1 MVYLDEIKKELSEI
15 LGCSPK
21 SFVYPPNFE
30 MGNLSLPMFELSKK
44 KGMNPAELAKTIASS
59 FSGSNSDT
67 IKEAK
72 ATGPYLNFYLNQT
85 SFVSSALNDIA
96 EQNAKFGT
104 NNSGK
109 SDSVMIEYSN
119 GNTHKEI
126 HIGHLRNI
134 SYGTAVYKI
143 LEANGYDAIP
153 VSYINDF
160 GIFTAKTLWNWQKN
174 PEYAKSDAPKGYLL
188 GKCYSEASLKIG
200 DDEVAKKEVG
210 ELMKKIESRTGEEYK
225 LWQET
230 RQWSIDY
237 FNEVYQDLEIKFRDT
252 FYESDFIEAGL
263 KIKDEMLDKGILKL
277 SEGAII
283 ADLEEYGLGV
293 LPIIRSDGTALYP
306 VADLALA
313 SAKFNKYK
321 LKESIYIVDVRQSLY
336 FSQLFKLVE
345 LLGYKEKMTHLSYDF
360 LTLKSGMMASRTGN
374 VITYKELLDEALART
389 SEEIKKRHEDWSDE
403 KVLEVA
409 RGLSLSAIKFEMIK
423 VSSDKVIT
431 FDMADALKFEGF
443 TSAYL
448 QYTGARICSLL
459 KKGEELESAPVDFA
473 ELTETK
479 EFKLTMKMEQYGDAV
494 SKSGTERDPSVIAR
508 YLFELAQDFND
519 YYHDIN
525 IMKAETKVRV
535 ARLALVRGVKQILEN
550 GFDLLGLTYLTEM

>member
-21 SFVYPPNFE
+21 AFVYPPNAE
-30 MGNLSLPMFELSKK
+30 MGDLSLLMFSKAK
-44 KGMNPAELAKTIASS
+44 ENGLNPVELAKTIAAS
-59 FSGSNSDT
+59 FSGLEG
-67 IKEAK
+67 IKEVK
-72 ATGPYLNFYLNQT
+72 AVGPYLNFYLEPT
-85 SFVSSALNDIA
+85 YFVANSLNDIS
-96 EQNAKFGT
+96 EQGVKFGA
-104 NNSGK
+104 NDSGK
-109 SDSVMIEYSN
+109 GAGVMIEYSN
-119 GNTHKEI
+119 GNTHKEL

-134 SYGTAVYKI
+134 SYGDAVNKI
-143 LEANGYDAIP
+143 LAANGYGVIP

-174 PEYAKSDAPKGYLL
+174 PEYSQSDAPKGYLL

-200 DDEVAKKEVG
+200 DDEMAKKEVG
-210 ELMKKIESRTGEEYK
+210 ELMKKIESRDGDTYR

-237 FNEVYQDLEIKFRDT
+237 FNEVYQDLGIKFRDT

-263 KIKDEMLDKGILKL
+263 KIKDDLLEKGILKL

-283 ADLEEYGLGV
+283 ADLEKYNLGV

-321 LKESIYIVDVRQSLY
+321 VKESIYIVDVRQSLY

-345 LLGYKEKMTHLSYDF
+345 LMGYSEKMTHLSYDF

-389 SEEIKKRHEDWSDE
+389 SEEIKKRHEDWSDD

-431 FDMADALKFEGF
+431 FDIEDALKFEGF

-459 KKGEELESAPVDFA
+459 KKGEELEKAPIELS
-473 ELTETK
+473 ELTEVK
-479 EFKLTMKMEQYGDAV
+479 EFKLAMKLEQYSDAV
-494 SKSGTERDPSVIAR
+494 TKSGIERDPSVVAR

-519 YYHDIN
+519 YYHDVN

-535 ARLALVRGVKQILEN
+535 ARLALVNSVKQVLEN
-550 GFDLLGLTYLTEM
+550 GFGLLGLTYLTEM

>member
-1 MVYLDEIKKELSEI
+1 MVYLDEIKKELSEV

-21 SFVYPPNFE
+21 AFVYPPNSE
-30 MGNLSLPMFELSKK
+30 MGDLSLPMFDMAKSK
-44 KGMNPAELAKTIASS
+44 GVNPAELAKATAAS
-59 FSGSNSDT
+59 FSGLKNI
-67 IKEAK
+67 IKEVK
-72 ATGPYLNFYLNQT
+72 AVGPYLNFYLTPENFVKQT
-85 SFVSSALNDIA
+85 IK
-96 EQNAKFGT
+96 EIWERQEKFGA
-104 NNSGK
+104 NESGEK
-109 SDSVMIEYSN
+109 AGVMIEYSN
-119 GNTHKEI
+119 GNTHKEL

-134 SYGTAVYKI
+134 SYGDSVNKI
-143 LEANGYDAIP
+143 LAANGYDTIP

-160 GIFTAKTLWNWQKN
+160 GIFTAKTLWNWLKN
-174 PEYAKSDAPKGYLL
+174 PEYEKSDAPRGYLL
-188 GKCYSEASLKIG
+188 GKCYSEASSKIG
-200 DDEVAKKEVG
+200 DDEGAKQEVS
-210 ELMKKIESRTGEEYK
+210 EIMKSIESRTGDTYK

-237 FNEVYQDLEIKFRDT
+237 FNEVYRDLGIEFKDT
-252 FYESDFIEAGL
+252 FYESDFIDAGL
-263 KIKDEMLDKGILKL
+263 KIKDELLQKGILRL
-277 SEGAII
+277 SEGAVI
-283 ADLEEYGLGV
+283 ADLNEYGLGV
-293 LPIIRSDGTALYP
+293 LPVIRSDGTALYP

-389 SEEIKKRHEDWSDE
+389 TSEIKKRHDNWSDE
-403 KVLEVA
+403 KVLETA

-431 FDMADALKFEGF
+431 FDMEDALKFEGF

-448 QYTGARICSLL
+448 QYTGARICSLI
-459 KKGEELESAPVDFA
+459 KKGGESSDKVD
-473 ELTETK
+473 LTKLIDKK
-479 EFKLTMKMEQYGDAV
+479 EFKLAIKLEQYSDAV
-494 SKSGTERDPSVIAR
+494 IKAGAERDPSVIAR
-508 YLFELAQDFND
+508 YLFELAQEFND

-525 IMKAETKVRV
+525 IIKADNEVRD
-535 ARLALVRGVKQILEN
+535 ARLALVKGVKQVLEN
-550 GFDLLGLTYLTEM
+550 GFSLLGLTYLTEM

>member
-1 MVYLDEIKKELSEI
+1 MAYLNDIKKQLSET
-15 LGCSPK
+15 LECNPK
-21 SFVYPPNFE
+21 SFVYPPSLE
-30 MGNLSLPMFELSKK
+30 MGDLSLPMFEMAKNLGLS
-44 KGMNPAELAKTIASS
+44 PVVLATQMVEKFPNID
-59 FSGSNSDT
+59 GVKE
-67 IKEAK
+67 IKAV
-72 ATGPYLNFYLNQT
+72 GPYLNFYLEPINFITNSLKDITNQG
-85 SFVSSALNDIA
+85 I
-96 EQNAKFGT
+96 KFGT
-104 NNSGK
+104 NDSGK
-109 SDSVMIEYSN
+109 GDGVMIEYSN
-119 GNTHKEI
+119 GNTHKEL

-134 SYGTAVYKI
+134 FYGDSVYKI
-143 LEANGYDAIP
+143 LAANGYKAIP

-160 GIFTAKTLWNWQKN
+160 GIFAAKTLWNWQKN
-174 PEYAKSDAPKGYLL
+174 PEYAQSDAPKGYLL

-200 DDEVAKKEVG
+200 DDEVAKKEVS
-210 ELMKKIESRTGEEYK
+210 EIMKSIESRTGDIYK

-237 FNEVYQDLEIKFRDT
+237 FNEVYKDLGINFSDN

-263 KIKDEMLDKGILKL
+263 KIKDELLAKGILRL

-293 LPIIRSDGTALYP
+293 LPVIRSDGTALYP

-374 VITYKELLDEALART
+374 IITYKELLDEALTRT
-389 SEEIKKRHEDWSDE
+389 SSEIEKRHEDWSQN
-403 KVLEVA
+403 KISEVS
-409 RGLSLSAIKFEMIK
+409 RGLSISAMKFEMIK

-431 FDMADALKFEGF
+431 FDMADALRFEGF

-448 QYTGARICSLL
+448 QYTGARICSLIS
-459 KKGEELESAPVDFA
+459 KGEEFKKVPVDLN
-473 ELTETK
+473 ELKEIK
-479 EFKLTMKMEQYGDAV
+479 EFRLAVKLEQYAEAV
-494 SKSGTERDPSVIAR
+494 SKSGDDRDPSTIAR

-519 YYHDIN
+519 YYHDTN
-525 IMKAETKVRV
+525 IMKANDKVRV
-535 ARLALVRGVKQILEN
+535 ARLALVAAVKQVLEN
-550 GFDLLGLTYLTEM
+550 GFNLLGLTYLTEM

>member
-1 MVYLDEIKKELSEI
+1 MLFRS
-15 LGCSPK
+15 
-21 SFVYPPNFE
+21 
-30 MGNLSLPMFELSKK
+30 
-44 KGMNPAELAKTIASS
+44 
-59 FSGSNSDT
+59 
-67 IKEAK
+67 
-72 ATGPYLNFYLNQT
+72 
-85 SFVSSALNDIA
+85 
-96 EQNAKFGT
+96 
-104 NNSGK
+104 
-109 SDSVMIEYSN
+109 
-119 GNTHKEI
+119 
-126 HIGHLRNI
+126 
-134 SYGTAVYKI
+134 
-143 LEANGYDAIP
+143 IP

-160 GIFTAKTLWNWQKN
+160 GIFAAKTLWNWQKS
-174 PEYAKSDAPKGYLL
+174 PEYANSTAPKGYLL
-188 GKCYSEASLKIG
+188 GKCYSEASSKIG

-210 ELMKKIESRTGEEYK
+210 EIMKNIESRTGKTYK

-237 FNEVYQDLEIKFRDT
+237 FNDVYKDLGISFRET
-252 FYESDFIEAGL
+252 FYESDFIDAGL
-263 KIKDEMLDKGILKL
+263 KIKDALLAKGILKL

-283 ADLEEYGLGV
+283 ADLEEYSLGI

-374 VITYKELLDEALART
+374 IITYKELLDEALSRT
-389 SEEIKKRHEDWSDE
+389 RAEIEKRHDDWSEE

-459 KKGEELESAPVDFA
+459 KKGEYSESMKVNFS
-473 ELTETK
+473 ELTEPK
-479 EFKLTMKMEQYGDAV
+479 EFNLVFKMEKYLDAV
-494 SKSGTERDPSVIAR
+494 IKAGTERDPSVMAR

-519 YYHDIN
+519 YYHEIN
-525 IMKAETKVRV
+525 IMKSEVKIRT
-535 ARLALVRGVKQILEN
+535 ARLFLVSSVKQILEN
-550 GFDLLGLTYLTEM
+550 GFCLLGVTYLKEM

>member
-21 SFVYPPNFE
+21 SFVYPPNSE
-30 MGNLSLPMFELSKK
+30 MGDLSLPMFEMAKK
-44 KGMNPAELAKTIASS
+44 KGLNPVELAKTIASS
-59 FSGSNSDT
+59 FSDSNSD
-67 IKEAK
+67 IVKSAK
-72 ATGPYLNFYLNQT
+72 ATGPYLNFHLEPIN
-85 SFVSSALNDIA
+85 FVGNSLNDIS
-96 EQNAKFGT
+96 EQGSKFGT
-104 NNSGK
+104 NNKGNN
-109 SDSVMIEYSN
+109 DGIMIEYSN

-134 SYGTAVYKI
+134 SYGNSVCKI
-143 LEANGYDAIP
+143 LEANGYDVVP

-160 GIFTAKTLWNWQKN
+160 GIFVAKTLWNWQKN
-174 PEYAKSDAPKGYLL
+174 PEYAESDAPKGYLL

-210 ELMKKIESRTGEEYK
+210 EIMKSIESRTGNDYK

-237 FNEVYQDLEIKFRDT
+237 FNEVYKDLGIKFSDT

-263 KIKDEMLDKGILKL
+263 KIKDDLLAKGILKL

-293 LPIIRSDGTALYP
+293 LPVIRSDGTALYP

-313 SAKFNKYK
+313 SAKFDKYK

-374 VITYKELLDEALART
+374 VITYKELLDQALLRTT
-389 SEEIKKRHEDWSDE
+389 SEIKARHEDWSAE

-409 RGLSLSAIKFEMIK
+409 HGLSLSAIKFEMIK

-431 FDMADALKFEGF
+431 FDIDDALKFEGF

-459 KKGEELESAPVDFA
+459 KKGEELESAPVDFKELA
-473 ELTETK
+473 EAK
-479 EFKLTMKMEQYGDAV
+479 EFKLVLKMEQYSDAIV
-494 SKSGTERDPSVIAR
+494 KAGIERDPSIIAR

-519 YYHDIN
+519 YYHDVN
-525 IMKAETKVRV
+525 IMKAETSVRV
-535 ARLALVRGVKQILEN
+535 VRLALVKNIKQVLEN
-550 GFDLLGLTYLTEM
+550 GFNILGLTYLTEM

>member
-21 SFVYPPNFE
+21 AFVYPPNAE
-30 MGNLSLPMFELSKK
+30 MGDLSLLMFTKAKENGL
-44 KGMNPAELAKTIASS
+44 NPVELAKIIAES
-59 FSGSNSDT
+59 FEGLES
-67 IKEAK
+67 IREVK
-72 ATGPYLNFYLNQT
+72 AVGPYLNFYLEPLN
-85 SFVSSALNDIA
+85 FIASSLNDIS
-96 EQNAKFGT
+96 EQGTNFGT
-104 NNSGK
+104 NKIGK
-109 SDSVMIEYSN
+109 GDGVMIEYSN

-143 LEANGYDAIP
+143 LAANGYDAIP

-174 PEYAKSDAPKGYLL
+174 SDYAKSDAPKGYLL

-200 DDEVAKKEVG
+200 DDEVAKEEVRQ
-210 ELMKKIESRTGEEYK
+210 LMKSIESRTGETYK

-237 FNEVYQDLEIKFRDT
+237 FNEVYQDLGIKFRDT

-263 KIKDEMLDKGILKL
+263 KIKDDLLAKGILKL

-336 FSQLFKLVE
+336 FSQLFKLVS

-374 VITYKELLDEALART
+374 VITYKELLDEALSRT
-389 SEEIKKRHEDWSDE
+389 TSEIKKRHEDWSDE

-409 RGLSLSAIKFEMIK
+409 RDLSLSAIKFEMIK

-431 FDMADALKFEGF
+431 FDIDEALKFEGF

-448 QYTGARICSLL
+448 QYTGARICSLI
-459 KKGEELESAPVDFA
+459 KKGEVLESTPEELS
-473 ELTETK
+473 ELTEVK
-479 EFKLTMKMEQYGDAV
+479 EFKIALKLQQYGESITKA
-494 SKSGTERDPSVIAR
+494 GIERDPSVIAR

-519 YYHDIN
+519 YYHDVN
-525 IMKAETKVRV
+525 IMKAEAKVRV
-535 ARLALVRGVKQILEN
+535 ARLVLVKKIKQVLEN
-550 GFDLLGLTYLTEM
+550 GFKILGLTYLTEM

>member
-1 MVYLDEIKKELSEI
+1 MAYLNDIKKQLSET
-15 LGCSPK
+15 LECDPK
-21 SFVYPPNFE
+21 SFVYPPNLE
-30 MGNLSLPMFELSKK
+30 MGDLSLPMFEL
-44 KGMNPAELAKTIASS
+44 AKTLGLSPVALATQMVEKFPSLD
-59 FSGSNSDT
+59 G
-67 IKEAK
+67 IKEIK
-72 ATGPYLNFYLNQT
+72 AVGPYLNFYLEPVNFIT
-85 SFVSSALNDIA
+85 NSLNDITN
-96 EQNAKFGT
+96 QGIKFGT
-104 NNSGK
+104 NDSGK
-109 SDSVMIEYSN
+109 GDGIMIEYSN
-119 GNTHKEI
+119 GNTHKEL

-134 SYGTAVYKI
+134 FYGDSVYKI
-143 LEANGYDAIP
+143 LAANGYESIP

-160 GIFTAKTLWNWQKN
+160 GIFAAKTLWNWQKN
-174 PEYAKSDAPKGYLL
+174 PEYAQSDAPKGYLL

-200 DDEVAKKEVG
+200 DDEVAKKEVS
-210 ELMKKIESRTGEEYK
+210 EIMKSIESRTGDTYK

-237 FNEVYQDLEIKFRDT
+237 FNEVYKDLGIKFRDN

-263 KIKDEMLDKGILKL
+263 KIKDELLAKGILRL

-389 SEEIKKRHEDWSDE
+389 SSEIKKRHEDWSQD
-403 KVLEVA
+403 KISEVS
-409 RGLSLSAIKFEMIK
+409 RGLSLSAMKFEMLK

-431 FDMADALKFEGF
+431 FDMADALRFEGF

-448 QYTGARICSLL
+448 QYTGARICSLIS
-459 KKGEELESAPVDFA
+459 KGEEFKKVPIDLN
-473 ELTETK
+473 ELKEVK
-479 EFKLTMKMEQYGDAV
+479 EFRLTVKLEQYAEAV
-494 SKSGTERDPSVIAR
+494 SKSGDDRDPSTIAR

-519 YYHDIN
+519 YYHDTN
-525 IMKAETKVRV
+525 IMKANDKLRV
-535 ARLALVRGVKQILEN
+535 ARLALVAAVKQVLEN
-550 GFDLLGLTYLTEM
+550 GFNLLGLTYLTEM

>member
-21 SFVYPPNFE
+21 AFVYPPNKE
-30 MGNLSLPMFELSKK
+30 MGDLSLLMFTKAKENGL
-44 KGMNPAELAKTIASS
+44 NPVELAKTIAQS
-59 FSGSNSDT
+59 FSGLEI
-67 IKEAK
+67 IKEVK
-72 ATGPYLNFYLNQT
+72 AVGPYLNFYLEPNNFISQ
-85 SFVSSALNDIA
+85 SLEDI
-96 EQNAKFGT
+96 EDQGSKFGT
-104 NNSGK
+104 NDSGK
-109 SDSVMIEYSN
+109 NDGVMIEYSN
-119 GNTHKEI
+119 GNTHKEL

-134 SYGTAVYKI
+134 SYGDSVNKI
-143 LEANGYDAIP
+143 LSANGYDTIP

-200 DDEVAKKEVG
+200 DDEIAKEEVSQ
-210 ELMKKIESRTGEEYK
+210 LMKSIESRTGEYYK

-237 FNEVYQDLEIKFRDT
+237 FNEVYQDLGIKFRDT
-252 FYESDFIEAGL
+252 FYESDFIAAGL
-263 KIKDEMLDKGILKL
+263 KIKDELLEKGILKL

-283 ADLEEYGLGV
+283 ADLEEYNLGV

-389 SEEIKKRHEDWSDE
+389 SSEIKKRHEDWSDG

-409 RGLSLSAIKFEMIK
+409 RALSLSAIKFEMIK

-459 KKGEELESAPVDFA
+459 KKGEELETTSVDFK
-473 ELTETK
+473 ELTEIK
-479 EFKLTMKMEQYGDAV
+479 EFKLVMKMEQYSDAI
-494 SKSGTERDPSVIAR
+494 SKAGIERDPSVIAR

-519 YYHDIN
+519 YYHDVN

-535 ARLALVRGVKQILEN
+535 ARLALVKSVKQVLEN
-550 GFDLLGLTYLTEM
+550 GFAVLGLSYLIEM

>member
-1 MVYLDEIKKELSEI
+1 MVYLDEVKKELSDV
-15 LGCSPK
+15 LACSPK
-21 SFVYPPNFE
+21 AFVYPPNVE
-30 MGNLSLPMFELSKK
+30 MGDLSLPMFEMAKSK
-44 KGMNPAELAKTIASS
+44 GLNPVELAKIIASS
-59 FSGSNSDT
+59 ISGLDI
-67 IKEAK
+67 IKDVK
-72 ATGPYLNFYLNQT
+72 AVGPYVNFYLEPLN
-85 SFVSSALNDIA
+85 FVRESLKDIKEQGKNFGINND
-96 EQNAKFGT
+96 
-104 NNSGK
+104 GK
-109 SDSVMIEYSN
+109 QAGVMIEYSN
-119 GNTHKEI
+119 GNTHKEL

-134 SYGTAVYKI
+134 SYGNSVTNI
-143 LEANGYDAIP
+143 LAANGYETIP

-188 GKCYSEASLKIG
+188 GKCYSEASLKIA
-200 DDEVAKKEVG
+200 DDEVAKKEVA
-210 ELMKKIESRTGEEYK
+210 ELMKSIESRTGDTYK

-237 FNEVYQDLEIKFRDT
+237 FNDVYQDLGIKFRDT

-263 KIKDEMLDKGILKL
+263 KIKDDLLSKGILKL

-283 ADLEEYGLGV
+283 ADLEKYNLGV

-321 LKESIYIVDVRQSLY
+321 VKESIYIVDVRQSLY

-345 LLGYKEKMTHLSYDF
+345 LLGYSEKMTHLSYDF

-389 SEEIKKRHEDWSDE
+389 SSEIKKRHEDWSDE

-431 FDMADALKFEGF
+431 FDIEDALKFEGF

-448 QYTGARICSLL
+448 QYTGARICSLI
-459 KKGEELESAPVDFA
+459 KKNEDLEVGIENLSN
-473 ELTETK
+473 LTEVK
-479 EFKLTMKMEQYGDAV
+479 EFRLTMKMEQFGEAIAKAGV
-494 SKSGTERDPSVIAR
+494 ERDPSIIAR
-508 YLFELAQDFND
+508 YLFELSQEFND
-519 YYHDIN
+519 YYHEIN
-525 IMKAETKVRV
+525 ITKAETEIRV
-535 ARLALVRGVKQILEN
+535 ARLALVQSVKQVLEN
-550 GFDLLGLTYLTEM
+550 GFNLLGLTYLTEM

>member
-21 SFVYPPNFE
+21 AFVYPPNRE
-30 MGNLSLPMFELSKK
+30 MGDLSLPMFDMAKQ
-44 KGMNPAELAKTIASS
+44 KGLNPVELAKTIAGA
-59 FSGSNSDT
+59 FSNLET
-67 IKEAK
+67 IKEVK
-72 ATGPYLNFYLNQT
+72 AVGPYLNFYLEPINFVVNSLGDIDNQK
-85 SFVSSALNDIA
+85 D
-96 EQNAKFGT
+96 KFGT
-104 NNSGK
+104 NLIGNKDG
-109 SDSVMIEYSN
+109 VMIEYSN
-119 GNTHKEI
+119 GNTHKEL

-134 SYGTAVYKI
+134 SYGDAVYRI
-143 LEANGYDAIP
+143 LTANGYEAIP

-160 GIFTAKTLWNWQKN
+160 GIFTAKTLWNWQRN
-174 PEYAKSDAPKGYLL
+174 PEYAQSDAPKGYLL

-200 DDEVAKKEVG
+200 DDEQAKAEVSAI
-210 ELMKKIESRTGEEYK
+210 MKSIESRAGDIYK

-237 FNEVYQDLEIKFRDT
+237 FNEVYQDLGVKFQDT
-252 FYESDFIEAGL
+252 FYENDFIEAGL
-263 KIKDEMLDKGILKL
+263 KIKDELLAKGILKL
-277 SEGAII
+277 SEGAVI
-283 ADLEEYGLGV
+283 ADLNEYNLGV
-293 LPIIRSDGTALYP
+293 LPVIRSDGTALYP

-374 VITYKELLDEALART
+374 VITYKELLDEALVRT
-389 SEEIKKRHEDWSDE
+389 TAEIKKRHEDWSEE

-431 FDMADALKFEGF
+431 FDIEDALKFEGF

-459 KKGEELESAPVDFA
+459 KKGKEFDVLKTDLK
-473 ELTETK
+473 ELTEPK
-479 EFKLTMKMEQYGDAV
+479 EFRLAMKMEQYSEAV
-494 SKSGTERDPSVIAR
+494 IKSGIERDPSVIAR
-508 YLFELAQDFND
+508 YLFELAQEFND
-519 YYHDIN
+519 YYHDVN
-525 IMKAETKVRV
+525 IMKSEDKVRA
-535 ARLALVRGVKQILEN
+535 ARLSLVGSVKQVLEN
-550 GFDLLGLTYLTEM
+550 GFNLLGLTYLTEM

>member
-21 SFVYPPNFE
+21 AFVYPPNFE
-30 MGNLSLPMFELSKK
+30 MGDLSLPMFDLAKQKGLS
-44 KGMNPAELAKTIASS
+44 PAELAKTIASS
-59 FSGSNSDT
+59 FSGSGSDI
-67 IKEAK
+67 IKKAK
-72 ATGPYLNFYLNQT
+72 ETGPYLNFRLDPIN
-85 SFVSSALNDIA
+85 FVSNSLNDIT
-96 EQNAKFGT
+96 EQGAKFGT

-109 SDSVMIEYSN
+109 DAGVMIEYSN
-119 GNTHKEI
+119 GNTHKEL

-134 SYGTAVYKI
+134 SYGDAVCKI
-143 LEANGYDAIP
+143 LAANGYEAIP

-174 PEYAKSDAPKGYLL
+174 PEYSKSDAPKGYLL

-200 DDEVAKKEVG
+200 DDEIAKKEVG
-210 ELMKKIESRTGEEYK
+210 ELMKSIESRTGEAYK

-237 FNEVYQDLEIKFRDT
+237 FNEVYKDLGIKFRDT
-252 FYESDFIEAGL
+252 FYESDFIDAGL
-263 KIKDEMLDKGILKL
+263 KIKDELLAKGILKL

-283 ADLEEYGLGV
+283 ADLEKYGLGV

-374 VITYKELLDEALART
+374 VITYKELLDEALVRS
-389 SEEIKKRHEDWSDE
+389 SEEVKKRHEDWSTD

-409 RGLSLSAIKFEMIK
+409 KGLSLSAIKFEMIK

-459 KKGEELESAPVDFA
+459 KKGEELESALVDFE
-473 ELTETK
+473 ELTEVK
-479 EFKLTMKMEQYGDAV
+479 EFKLTMKMEQYSDAV
-494 SKSGTERDPSVIAR
+494 TKSGIERDPSVIAR

-519 YYHDIN
+519 YYHDVN

-535 ARLALVRGVKQILEN
+535 ARLALVGSIKQVLEN
-550 GFDLLGLTYLTEM
+550 GFNLLGLTYLIEM

>member
-21 SFVYPPNFE
+21 AFVYPPNSE
-30 MGNLSLPMFELSKK
+30 MGDLSLPMFEMAKAKGLS
-44 KGMNPAELAKTIASS
+44 PAELAKTIANS
-59 FSGSNSDT
+59 FSGLET
-67 IKEAK
+67 IREVRA
-72 ATGPYLNFYLNQT
+72 AGPYLNFYLEPNNFISQ
-85 SFVSSALNDIA
+85 SLEGVK
-96 EQNAKFGT
+96 EQGVEFGY
-104 NNSGK
+104 NNNGK
-109 SDSVMIEYSN
+109 NNEVMIEYSN
-119 GNTHKEI
+119 GNTHKEL

-134 SYGTAVYKI
+134 SYGDSVYKI
-143 LEANGYDAIP
+143 LKANGYKAIA

-174 PEYAKSDAPKGYLL
+174 PKYEQSTDPRGYLL
-188 GKCYSEASLKIG
+188 GKCYSEATTKIG
-200 DDEVAKKEVG
+200 DDEIAKKEVSD
-210 ELMKKIESRTGEEYK
+210 LMKSIESRAGEAYQ
-225 LWQET
+225 LWQKT

-237 FNEVYQDLEIKFRDT
+237 FNEVYQDLGVKFSET

-263 KIKDEMLDKGILKL
+263 KIKDEMVEKGILKF

-293 LPIIRSDGTALYP
+293 LPVIRSDGTALYP

-313 SAKFNKYK
+313 SAKFNKHK
-321 LKESIYIVDVRQSLY
+321 LKESIYVVDVRQSLY

-374 VITYKELLDEALART
+374 VVTYKELLDEALART
-389 SEEIKKRHEDWSDE
+389 TLEIKKRHEDWSEE
-403 KVLEVA
+403 KVSEVA

-431 FDMADALKFEGF
+431 FDIEDALRFEGF

-459 KKGEELESAPVDFA
+459 KKGEELKVKSKDLSK
-473 ELTETK
+473 LTGVK
-479 EFKLTMKMEQYGDAV
+479 EFRLIFKIEQFSDAIIKAG
-494 SKSGTERDPSVIAR
+494 SERDPSVIAR
-508 YLFELAQDFND
+508 YLFELAQEFND
-519 YYHDIN
+519 YYHDTN
-525 IMKAETKVRV
+525 ILKAEANIKV
-535 ARLALVRGVKQILEN
+535 ARLFLVASIKQVLEN
-550 GFDLLGLTYLTEM
+550 GFNLLGLTYLTEM

>member
-21 SFVYPPNFE
+21 SFVYPPNSE
-30 MGNLSLPMFELSKK
+30 MGDLSLLMFSKAK
-44 KGMNPAELAKTIASS
+44 ENGLNPVELAKTIAAS
-59 FSGSNSDT
+59 FSGLDS
-67 IKEAK
+67 IKDVRAV
-72 ATGPYLNFYLNQT
+72 GPYLNFYLEPIDFITN
-85 SFVSSALNDIA
+85 SLNDIT
-96 EQNAKFGT
+96 EQGVRFGT
-104 NNSGK
+104 NDSGN
-109 SDSVMIEYSN
+109 DDGVMIEYSN
-119 GNTHKEI
+119 GNTHKEV

-143 LEANGYDAIP
+143 LAANGYDAIP

-174 PEYAKSDAPKGYLL
+174 PEYARSDAPKGYLL
-188 GKCYSEASLKIG
+188 GKCYSEASSKIG
-200 DDEVAKKEVG
+200 DDEVAKKEVS
-210 ELMKKIESRTGEEYK
+210 EIMKSIESRTGDTYK

-237 FNEVYQDLEIKFRDT
+237 FNDVYQDLGIKFRDT

-263 KIKDEMLDKGILKL
+263 KIKDDLLERGILKL
-277 SEGAII
+277 SEEAII

-313 SAKFNKYK
+313 SAKFDKYK

-345 LLGYKEKMTHLSYDF
+345 LMGYKEKMTHLSYDF

-389 SEEIKKRHEDWSDE
+389 SEEIRKRHDNWNDH

-448 QYTGARICSLL
+448 QYTGARICSLI
-459 KKGEELESAPVDFA
+459 KKGDDLESAPKELS
-473 ELTETK
+473 ELTEVK
-479 EFKLTMKMEQYGDAV
+479 EFKLALKMEQYGEAIT
-494 SKSGTERDPSVIAR
+494 KAGIERDPSVIAR

-519 YYHDIN
+519 YYHDVN

-535 ARLALVRGVKQILEN
+535 ARLALVKNIKQVLEN
-550 GFDLLGLTYLTEM
+550 GFNILGLTYLTEM